1 MLESPLLMLDIR
13 ANLGRVQEAVA
24 RACARAGRSPDH
36 VLLIAVS
43 KTVEAERIRL
53 AVAAGV
59 AALGENR
66 VQEARDKI
74 GTLGRPVPWHL
85 IGSLQTNK
93 ARDAARLFDWI
104 HSVDR
109 LELAQELSRRAHG
122 GERVLNVLLQVNL
135 GDEPQKGGAAPADLK
150 GLCDAVS
157 GLPGLRVRGLM
168 AIPPVA
174 ESPEATRPY
183 FRRLREL
190 RDQLGLEHCS
200 MGMSADFE
208 AAIEEGATMV
218 RVGTAIFGPRA
229 PRPSTLSSQ
238 GRGKREG
245 PEGEGENTR

>member
-1 MLESPLLMLDIR
+1 MDIR

-43 KTVEAERIRL
+43 KTMDAERVRL
-53 AVAAGV
+53 AIEAGV

-66 VQEARDKI
+66 VQEAKEKI
-74 GTLGRPVPWHL
+74 ERLGHPVPWHL

-109 LELAQELSRRAHG
+109 LELARELSRRAG
-122 GERVLNVLLQVNL
+122 DRVLDVLLQVNL
-135 GDEPQKGGAAPADLK
+135 GDEPQKGGVAPAEVKRLRE
-150 GLCDAVS
+150 AVA

-168 AIPPVA
+168 AIPPAA
-174 ESPEATRPY
+174 ENPEHTRPY

-190 RDQLGLEHCS
+190 RDALGLEHCS
-200 MGMSADFE
+200 MGMSADYE
-208 AAIEEGATMV
+208 VAIEEGATMV

-229 PRPSTLSSQ
+229 SSPK
-238 GRGKREG
+238 GSA
-245 PEGEGENTR
+245 P

>member
-1 MLESPLLMLDIR
+1 MLDIR

-43 KTVEAERIRL
+43 KTVEAERVRM

-74 GTLGRPVPWHL
+74 EALGRPVPWHL

-93 ARDAARLFDWI
+93 AKDAARLFDWI

-109 LELAQELSRRAHG
+109 LELAQELSRRVPAG
-122 GERVLNVLLQVNL
+122 GRTLNVLLQVNL
-135 GDEPQKGGAAPADLK
+135 GEEPQKGGVAPAEVK
-150 GLCDAVS
+150 RLCEAVA
-157 GLPGLRVRGLM
+157 GLPGLQVRGLM
-168 AIPPVA
+168 AIPPA
-174 ESPEATRPY
+174 APTAEATRPH

-190 RDQLGLEHCS
+190 RDGLGLEHLS

-208 AAIEEGATMV
+208 VAIEEGSTMV

-229 PRPSTLSSQ
+229 PLTKETP
-238 GRGKREG
+238 
-245 PEGEGENTR
+245 

>member
-1 MLESPLLMLDIR
+1 MLDIR
-13 ANLGRVQEAVA
+13 ANLGRVQDAVA

-43 KTVEAERIRL
+43 KTMEAERIRL
-53 AVAAGV
+53 AIEAGV

-66 VQEARDKI
+66 VQEAKEKI
-74 GTLGRPVPWHL
+74 AALGHPVPWHL

-109 LELAQELSRRAHG
+109 IELARELSHRAG
-122 GERVLNVLLQVNL
+122 DRVLNVLLQVNL
-135 GDEPQKGGAAPADLK
+135 GDEPQKGGVAPEEVKRLAESV
-150 GLCDAVS
+150 A

-174 ESPEATRPY
+174 ESPERTRPH

-190 RDQLGLEHCS
+190 RDELGFEHCS
-200 MGMSADFE
+200 MGMSADYE
-208 AAIEEGATMV
+208 VAIEEGATMV

-229 PRPSTLSSQ
+229 SGHGSQ
-238 GRGKREG
+238 
-245 PEGEGENTR
+245 P

>member
-1 MLESPLLMLDIR
+1 MLDMR

-24 RACARAGRSPDH
+24 RACARAGRSPDD

-43 KTVEAERIRL
+43 KTMDVERVRL
-53 AVAAGV
+53 AIAAGV

-66 VQEARDKI
+66 VQEAKEKI
-74 GTLGRPVPWHL
+74 EALGRPVPWHL

-109 LELAQELSRRAHG
+109 LELAQELSRRA
-122 GERVLNVLLQVNL
+122 ERALNILLQVNL
-135 GDEPQKGGAAPADLK
+135 GDEPQKGGVAPAELK
-150 GLCDAVS
+150 RLHEVVAA
-157 GLPGLRVRGLM
+157 LPNLKVRGLM
-168 AIPPVA
+168 AIPP
-174 ESPEATRPY
+174 ATRQPEQARPF
-183 FRRLREL
+183 FRQLRDL

-208 AAIEEGATMV
+208 VAIEEGATMV

-229 PRPSTLSSQ
+229 PR
-238 GRGKREG
+238 GG
-245 PEGEGENTR
+245 GE

>member
-1 MLESPLLMLDIR
+1 MLDIR

-43 KTVEAERIRL
+43 KTVDVERIRM
-53 AVAAGV
+53 AVDAGV

-66 VQEARDKI
+66 VQEAREKI
-74 GTLGRPVPWHL
+74 EALGRPVPWHL

-109 LELAQELSRRAHG
+109 LDLARELSRRAHG
-122 GERVLNVLLQVNL
+122 GARTLDVLLQVNL
-135 GDEPQKGGAAPADLK
+135 GDEPQKGGVAPADLK
-150 GLCDAVS
+150 GLCDTVS

-168 AIPPVA
+168 AIPPLA

-208 AAIEEGATMV
+208 VAIEEGATMV

-229 PRPSTLSSQ
+229 PHPSNHSPQ
-238 GRGKREG
+238 GTGQ
-245 PEGEGENTR
+245 GERENTR

>member
-1 MLESPLLMLDIR
+1 MLESPPLMLDIR

-36 VLLIAVS
+36 VLVIAVS
-43 KTVEAERIRL
+43 KTMDAERIRQ

-66 VQEARDKI
+66 VQEAKEKI
-74 GTLGRPVPWHL
+74 ETLGRPVPWHL

-109 LELAQELSRRAHG
+109 LELAQDLSRRAG
-122 GERVLNVLLQVNL
+122 DRALNVLLQVNL
-135 GDEPQKGGAAPADLK
+135 GEEPQKGGIAPAEVKPLSE
-150 GLCDAVS
+150 AVA

-168 AIPPVA
+168 AIPPAAVDA
-174 ESPEATRPY
+174 ERTRPH

-190 RDQLGLEHCS
+190 RDELGLEHCS
-200 MGMSADFE
+200 MGMSADYE
-208 AAIEEGATMV
+208 VAIEEGATMV
-218 RVGTAIFGPRA
+218 RVGTAIFGQRM
-229 PRPSTLSSQ
+229 TW
-238 GRGKREG
+238 
-245 PEGEGENTR
+245 

>member
-1 MLESPLLMLDIR
+1 MLDMR

-24 RACARAGRSPDH
+24 RACARAGRSPDD

-43 KTVEAERIRL
+43 KTMDVERVRL
-53 AVAAGV
+53 AIAAGV

-66 VQEARDKI
+66 VQEAKEKI
-74 GTLGRPVPWHL
+74 EALGRPVPWHL

-109 LELAQELSRRAHG
+109 LELAQELSRRAHSV
-122 GERVLNVLLQVNL
+122 ERTLNVLLQVNL
-135 GDEPQKGGAAPADLK
+135 GDEPQKGGVAPAELK
-150 GLCDAVS
+150 RLHEVVAA
-157 GLPGLRVRGLM
+157 LPNLKVRGLM
-168 AIPPVA
+168 AIPPA
-174 ESPEATRPY
+174 TLEPEQARPF
-183 FRRLREL
+183 FRQLREL

-208 AAIEEGATMV
+208 VAIEEGATMV

-229 PRPSTLSSQ
+229 PR
-238 GRGKREG
+238 GG
-245 PEGEGENTR
+245 GE

>member
-1 MLESPLLMLDIR
+1 MLDIR

-43 KTVEAERIRL
+43 KTMEAERIRL
-53 AVAAGV
+53 AIEAGV

-66 VQEARDKI
+66 VQEAKEKI
-74 GTLGRPVPWHL
+74 AALGHPVPWHL

-109 LELAQELSRRAHG
+109 LDLARELSRRAG
-122 GERVLNVLLQVNL
+122 DRVLNVLLQVNL
-135 GDEPQKGGAAPADLK
+135 GDEPQKGGIAPAEVKRL
-150 GLCDAVS
+150 AESVA

-168 AIPPVA
+168 AIPPAA
-174 ESPEATRPY
+174 ENPEDTRPH

-190 RDQLGLEHCS
+190 RDELGFEHCS
-200 MGMSADFE
+200 MGMSADYE
-208 AAIEEGATMV
+208 VAIEEGATMV

-229 PRPSTLSSQ
+229 SSH
-238 GRGKREG
+238 GSH
-245 PEGEGENTR
+245 T